1 MLFPHLFVCLA
12 RSGQQVYGLVLCE
25 YTDSEESGDKDSQS
39 CKVKTGNHT
48 HNYAFEQS
56 L

>member
-1 MLFPHLFVCLA
+1 MCVA

-39 CKVKTGNHT
+39 CKVNRKSHAKL
-48 HNYAFEQS
+48 HF
-56 L
+56 